1 MQPMKRV
8 RLTII
13 LVLLLLIPA
22 GGITYLLAT
31 PRLIS
36 VTPQANAEDIGALSP
51 LRLEFS
57 RKMDANSVGER
68 LLIQPSMPGE
78 ITWDERGHILTFTP
92 SVPWSSGDT
101 IQVRLA
107 TGASASGFLPFTI
120 RQEASW
126 SFKIGQPNL
135 VYLYPSDG
143 PPNLYLLNP
152 FDGSTRQLTNYVEGV
167 TDYDVDSSGTVAFYS
182 VDTPDGSLIYAIED
196 LNRSYAQPSGPLES
210 TPEDAPQAAPEP
222 ILALNCQQARC
233 SSPRLALD
241 GSYLAYERISFTA
254 PEEHTFPQVWVLP
267 LNQGLP
273 TVDARPRLIGATDH
287 QTLQPQWSPD
297 GLLLYYDTTV
307 SAYIVRDPDGL
318 DVQRFPNGTGYPGS
332 WDPEGNYF
340 IAPEITYPSV
350 LPAEA
355 DPFGV
360 AHLIQYSLSEDS
372 TRDLSAQDN
381 VEDAFPVYAPSGDLV
396 VFSRK
401 YLDIARSTPGRQVWL
416 IQSDGTNP
424 RAITNEPIY
433 NHFDFTWSP
442 DEKMLVYVRFSQTE
456 LTQAPEIWVYDMTI
470 EKAWR
475 LLRGGFAPRWI
486 P

>member
-8 RLTII
+8 RLTIF

-22 GGITYLLAT
+22 CGITYLLAT
-31 PRLIS
+31 PRLTS
-36 VTPQANAEDIGALSP
+36 VTPQANAEEITALSP

-57 RKMDANSVGER
+57 RQMDANSVSER
-68 LLIQPSMPGE
+68 LLILPSMPGE
-78 ITWDERGHILTFTP
+78 ISWDGQGRILTFTP
-92 SVPWSSGDT
+92 SVPWPSGDT

-120 RQEASW
+120 HQEASW
-126 SFKIGQPNL
+126 SFTIGQPNL

-152 FDGSTRQLTNYVEGV
+152 FDGSTRQLTNYLEGV
-167 TDYDVDSSGTVAFYS
+167 TDYDVDRNGLVVYYS

-196 LNRSYAQPSGPLES
+196 ITRTDSQPSGTSEGTLEL
-210 TPEDAPQAAPEP
+210 TPSDTPEP

-233 SSPRLALD
+233 NSPRLAPD
-241 GSYLAYERISFTA
+241 RGYLAYERISFTA
-254 PEEHTFPQVWVLP
+254 PGEHAFPQVWVLP

-273 TVDARPRLIGATDH
+273 TVDAKPRLIGATDH

-297 GLLLYYDTTV
+297 GLLLFYDTTAA
-307 SAYIVRDPDGL
+307 AYIVRDPDGL
-318 DVQRFPNGTGYPGS
+318 DVQRFPNVTGYPGS
-332 WDPEGNYF
+332 WDPDGKYF
-340 IAPEITYPSV
+340 IAPEIIYPSV
-350 LPAEA
+350 LPVDA

-360 AHLIQYSLSEDS
+360 SHLIQYNLSEGS
-372 TRDLSAQDN
+372 IRDLSAQDN
-381 VEDAFPVYAPSGDLV
+381 IEDAFPAYAPSGDLV

-416 IQSDGTNP
+416 MQSNGTNP
-424 RAITNEPIY
+424 RAITHEPIY

-442 DEKMLVYVRFSQTE
+442 DEKMLVYVRFEQTE
-456 LTQAPEIWVYDMTI
+456 LTQAPEIWVYDMSI